1 MSVPWRAFVS
11 LRTYQSAR
19 TLQRH
24 ATAQVA
30 LARRGPGTPRS
41 TSPENVVVQLA
52 EMKEKR
58 VSEMS
63 SFKTLQ
69 LRIT

>member
-30 LARRGPGTPRS
+30 LARRGPGTRS